1 MYSNYFKTAWRN
13 LLKHPFY
20 SFINMV
26 GLGLGLIAVFFI
38 FLYVK
43 DELSYDRYHKNI
55 DQLYRLN
62 FIAKLG
68 DQEANTSAVP
78 CPAGPLFSEIFPEV
92 KIELQDLYR
101 AW

>member
-38 FLYVK
+38 FLHGPSLK
-43 DELSYDRYHKNI
+43 AANPKLSLRK
-55 DQLYRLN
+55 
-62 FIAKLG
+62 G
-68 DQEANTSAVP
+68 
-78 CPAGPLFSEIFPEV
+78 
-92 KIELQDLYR
+92 
-101 AW
+101 

>member
-55 DQLYRLN
+55 CLLYTSDAADERSRVD
-62 FIAKLG
+62 LG
-68 DQEANTSAVP
+68 GRRIIKKN
-78 CPAGPLFSEIFPEV
+78 
-92 KIELQDLYR
+92 KIEY
-101 AW
+101 